1 MCLVLSCLELTQVSP
16 YFPKRLN
23 AITPEVMDVMEVIE
37 VELEGKVNW
46 DIGSGLGWSKKPVFL
61 RPFLE
66 YCVQL

>member
-1 MCLVLSCLELTQVSP
+1 M
-16 YFPKRLN
+16 N
-23 AITPEVMDVMEVIE
+23 GITLDVMDVIEVME

-46 DIGSGLGWSKKPVFL
+46 GMGSGWSKKPVFL